1 MSNYSEIFWKPN
13 EYYRPDWGDKKII
26 CKPLINT
33 SFKEL
38 HDAGWWLTSQARYV
52 PSSLY
57 TKVKFQFNGPAEKP
71 GWPFLIYKGWLKG
84 KILIPPMLL
93 DVLYES
99 DLTPNFSKEPV
110 FNLLPKAKETKEKD
124 ILSDDE
130 VLKLRDMNNLL
141 LLKKTPRNETKTKNR
156 NEVHIG

>member
-1 MSNYSEIFWKPN
+1 MGNFSEIYWKPK
-13 EYYRPDWGDKKII
+13 EYYREDWGDKRII

-38 HDAGWWLTSQARYV
+38 HDAQWWLTSEARYI
-52 PSSLY
+52 PNY
-57 TKVKFQFNGPAEKP
+57 EATKVKFHFHAPEGKP

-84 KILIPPMLL
+84 KILIPPKLL
-93 DVLYES
+93 DALYES

-124 ILSDDE
+124 LFVDDE

-141 LLKKTPRNETKTKNR
+141 LLKKNNLRETKTQNR
-156 NEVHIG
+156 KEVHIG